1 MVLYF
6 SPPPNLTVPYVFHS
20 HPLSHGTLFLPSPQS
35 DNTLFLSPPP
45 PIGWYFICPLPNR
58 TVPYVFHTHTP
69 VARYLISSPP
79 PIKQYLMPFTHTHP
93 CRTVPYS
100 LPSPV
105 SIAHVYPST
114 TFHVICIVIST
125 ALLIQYLYMNK
136 LLFMFLIYKMM
147 NYNCNIM

>member
-1 MVLYF
+1 MSFTLT
-6 SPPPNLTVPYVFHS
+6 PCRTVPYFCPLPNRTIPYFFHPHPLLDGTLFVPS
-20 HPLSHGTLFLPSPQS
+20 PIGQYLMSFTHTPLSHGTLFLP
-35 DNTLFLSPPP
+35 
-45 PIGWYFICPLPNR
+45 
-58 TVPYVFHTHTP
+58 
-69 VARYLISSPP
+69 PP
-79 PIKQYLMPFTHTHP
+79 PIKQYLMSFTHTHP

-105 SIAHVYPST
+105 SIEHVYPST